1 MAEFSSTLNEDK
13 NINRS
18 DPSRMYSIG
27 QTPLAQLRPD
37 KFDDMALKKQI
48 SIIQEVCRD
57 TDPDL
62 IALVFHECDYNMH
75 ATISRIKAG
84 DFEDGG
90 WQTAKSNNKKK
101 NHNNHLG
108 EPILNNGT
116 QSDSERSLS
125 QRTSPTSSLRGAGRG
140 RRRQD
145 HYQYSSSRTNNNRRG
160 NDSIRNPSNSRYP
173 SHNNPK
179 PNPSEINSTPK
190 ETEEITPTTS
200 SSTDE
205 YEFIGGTSQSLTF
218 DNSLKKSSSPAST
231 KRPRPSSIP
240 QEPVSMH
247 PTIQFSTEPIDIQ
260 FGDVQWNDS
269 IPITITPS
277 NSPIPTKS
285 LDEQQSPI
293 IGEKLDFSVQDNLSS
308 NYQTTNN
315 IARELSETTS
325 QRSSSSITNN
335 PITNNSSDETSH
347 LSDQLTNSL
356 QQQVPIQMISSA
368 TSNTSEYLSPTSQTN
383 NPFLPNTLS
392 NTNQNLGSN
401 SSAFTLY
408 QTTPSGTF
416 QSLPR
421 DYSQSWNP
429 QQSTNYKSTSKPPT
443 MIQTGNYSPQTSYQL
458 SPQQPYFVGTYP
470 FTPTLVPLIT
480 SVDPWSTT
488 GFESYPTYSTPNYVP
503 NYPTQQQYHPNPKHD
518 QYAYDKDFFANYGQ
532 HRLSNNEIANSSQA
546 TKDVP
551 LGSKL
556 SATAASFSQATN
568 PATTLYNNPFLY
580 TFPAT
585 YYLSQQDRTLTYP
598 TMDNRDNRNGA
609 SYSSGNRNHYHHH
622 QQRTHH
628 NSTRHSQQ

>member
-1 MAEFSSTLNEDK
+1 
-13 NINRS
+13 
-18 DPSRMYSIG
+18 
-27 QTPLAQLRPD
+27 
-37 KFDDMALKKQI
+37 
-48 SIIQEVCRD
+48 
-57 TDPDL
+57 
-62 IALVFHECDYNMH
+62 
-75 ATISRIKAG
+75 
-84 DFEDGG
+84 
-90 WQTAKSNNKKK
+90 
-101 NHNNHLG
+101 
-108 EPILNNGT
+108 
-116 QSDSERSLS
+116 
-125 QRTSPTSSLRGAGRG
+125 
-140 RRRQD
+140 
-145 HYQYSSSRTNNNRRG
+145 
-160 NDSIRNPSNSRYP
+160 
-173 SHNNPK
+173 
-179 PNPSEINSTPK
+179 
-190 ETEEITPTTS
+190 
-200 SSTDE
+200 
-205 YEFIGGTSQSLTF
+205 
-218 DNSLKKSSSPAST
+218 
-231 KRPRPSSIP
+231 
-240 QEPVSMH
+240 MH

-325 QRSSSSITNN
+325 QLSSSSITNN
-335 PITNNSSDETSH
+335 PMTNNSSDETSH

-416 QSLPR
+416 QSIPR
-421 DYSQSWNP
+421 DYSQNWNH

-503 NYPTQQQYHPNPKHD
+503 NYPTQQQYHPNPKQD
-518 QYAYDKDFFANYGQ
+518 QYVYDKDFFANYGQ

-568 PATTLYNNPFLY
+568 PATPLYNNQFLY